1 MIGCCVVVMASS
13 CWINPIAQGTGAVT
27 KSETMQ
33 TIRDIVKSDP
43 SAIWLTVDLE
53 YPGTNIPAMAGADC
67 FNTTQTYP
75 QKERWTMLDESVN
88 TKISIIVTVISERH
102 LEVRLHLNCS
112 TRIM

>member
-53 YPGTNIPAMAGADC
+53 YP
-67 FNTTQTYP
+67 
-75 QKERWTMLDESVN
+75 
-88 TKISIIVTVISERH
+88 
-102 LEVRLHLNCS
+102 
-112 TRIM
+112 